1 MTKDCSMFIKNSIVI
16 FTSSENVWDSQQ
28 NSQAWG
34 FSQNSN
40 SQIVPGSSS
49 QNSFKYSSEF
59 SRRQN
64 SSSVNSDYW
73 SQSQNISQ
81 PLPEVIFHC
90 IYVFEVLFLC
100 FAFTHN
106 YHKWPCYTASMYIPN
121 SKEKMFYNSLI
132 GNSHICLLNLALNC
146 NQRQIFESPIGK
158 TE

>member
-1 MTKDCSMFIKNSIVI
+1 MIKDCLFNVYQKFHYNIII
-16 FTSSENVWDSQQ
+16 YISSESVWDSQQ

-73 SQSQNISQ
+73 SQSQSISQ
-81 PLPEVIFHC
+81 PLPEVI
-90 IYVFEVLFLC
+90 LFLVL
-100 FAFTHN
+100 HS
-106 YHKWPCYTASMYIPN
+106 YTVIISGHATLH
-121 SKEKMFYNSLI
+121 SK
-132 GNSHICLLNLALNC
+132 
-146 NQRQIFESPIGK
+146 
-158 TE
+158 